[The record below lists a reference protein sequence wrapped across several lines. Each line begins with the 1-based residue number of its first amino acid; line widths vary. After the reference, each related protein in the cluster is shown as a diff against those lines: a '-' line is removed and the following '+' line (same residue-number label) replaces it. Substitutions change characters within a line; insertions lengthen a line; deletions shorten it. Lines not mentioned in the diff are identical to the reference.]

1 LYWAAVKNE
10 VAAQYNSSRNF
21 ASVKTQLLAAL
32 NKWGTPDFCSK
43 IIDHCTSKITAF
55 HDSLQRADES
65 QEDLEIVQV
74 GGSSEDESVSSNE
87 SASVSSSGS
96 DSD

>member
-1 LYWAAVKNE
+1 M
-10 VAAQYNSSRNF
+10 AAQYNSSRNF